1 MFLCTTK
8 GVLEEKVNI
17 FAAIFIKNIGKISTG
32 FLCGEIAKKNNSLSN
47 NKKFTPLFYR
57 IQQRIHE
64 KKNLKRSFGLRSWLS
79 QSLRG
84 GVGVWVIIKS
94 NSCNSEWNSALTIL
108 MVHVDN
114 DLNEREQID
123 LRLVCFF
130 NELLLLFCFLKLVLT
145 M

>member
-1 MFLCTTK
+1 MDFLFFLQQHTKKTIDSQTTK
-8 GVLEEKVNI
+8 SLRRY
-17 FAAIFIKNIGKISTG
+17 STG
-32 FLCGEIAKKNNSLSN
+32 Y
-47 NKKFTPLFYR
+47 NKGFTR
-57 IQQRIHE
+57 

-94 NSCNSEWNSALTIL
+94 NSCNSQWNSALAIL
-108 MVHVDN
+108 IVRVNN

-130 NELLLLFCFLKLVLT
+130 NEPLLLFCFLKLVLT
-145 M
+145 FNYVYVRGSLECDYCNFSETQR

>member
-1 MFLCTTK
+1 MEFFFF
-8 GVLEEKVNI
+8 
-17 FAAIFIKNIGKISTG
+17 FAATYQKNYW
-32 FLCGEIAKKNNSLSN
+32 LSN

-84 GVGVWVIIKS
+84 GVWVIIKS
-94 NSCNSEWNSALTIL
+94 NSCNSEWNSALAIL
-108 MVHVDN
+108 IVRVDK
-114 DLNEREQID
+114 DLNECEQID

-130 NELLLLFCFLKLVLT
+130 NKHLLLFCFLKLVLT
-145 M
+145 FNNLRGSLEGDCSKFS